1 MNSARLRQSQSL
13 LASDD
18 GQGDIMTLEKIRC
31 SDISPDPRN
40 GGSHPKAVEAL
51 SESIREHGVL
61 RPVLLRPT
69 SDGYII
75 VHGECRW
82 RAAQMAGLDAIP
94 AFLVQDI
101 TRSDVVTA

>member
-1 MNSARLRQSQSL
+1 MGLSACWVPKT
-13 LASDD
+13 
-18 GQGDIMTLEKIRC
+18 GQGEIMTLERIRC
-31 SDISPDPRN
+31 TDISPDPRS

-51 SESIREHGVL
+51 SDSIRQHGVL

-69 SDGYII
+69 SEGYVI

-82 RAAQMAGLDAIP
+82 RAAQMAGLEKIP

-101 TRSDVVTA
+101 TRDESVTA